1 MNWINY
7 IEQYSVAIMTLSVI
21 SEKSSMKNILR
32 WIFSGVSVSFI
43 AMLVFML
50 AHDSLTGTSSQT
62 AEYCAKYGI
71 LASPD
76 CW

>member
-1 MNWINY
+1 LNQINY
-7 IEQYSVAIMTLSVI
+7 IEQFSLSIMTLSVI
-21 SEKSSMKNILR
+21 SKKTSIKNALK

-43 AMLVFML
+43 AILVFML

-71 LASPD
+71 LASPA